1 MGREGGRQKEKKRR
15 EGRRTNERRRR
26 RRRRLVERQ
35 EDEIEERER
44 VGGRWYAAVLFF
56 IPFSELLCIHKSRTN
71 QLCSLVITLG
81 LLLHPFPP
89 SWREHQQQLYDTSF
103 SHPPQ
108 KHAQVPNFLTR
119 IALSLTTTTT
129 TTPFFSG
136 DGWRGERTS
145 DGSCPTTSVLCC
157 FHLILISIVCHFVL
171 IQILIYFWLIADS
184 SPPHPALACQYE
196 WVR

>member
-1 MGREGGRQKEKKRR
+1 
-15 EGRRTNERRRR
+15 
-26 RRRRLVERQ
+26 
-35 EDEIEERER
+35 
-44 VGGRWYAAVLFF
+44 
-56 IPFSELLCIHKSRTN
+56 
-71 QLCSLVITLG
+71 
-81 LLLHPFPP
+81 LLHPFPP